1 MLDETTIEII
11 YPEEVTTE
19 AETTTAI
26 FFSDVVNKPFN
37 EMTSTE
43 FNAFHFESALFC
55 FVMALIIFTI
65 GYSKGVF
72 K

>member
-43 FNAFHFESALFC
+43 FNAFHFESALISL
-55 FVMALIIFTI
+55 ALILVIFAI
-65 GYSKGVF
+65 AFSKGVF